1 MKPTAETNLI
11 IKREEADGSRTNRF
25 PITDCNYHS
34 VATGVFS
41 SQVVRCFF
49 ASLAVFLTLLISS
62 APLRAS
68 ADDRG
73 MVGIVA
79 RQIFSETQPNHRG
92 VLAVMH
98 VVQDSPAAK
107 AGIHCSDFILAVNG
121 VPVLGREFSEI
132 MNKEINGPV
141 GGTVR
146 LTVARFDGSKSEI
159 TLVRTPF
166 PPHANP
172 PSDPFVYVVPGIWS
186 SDPRTPFPL
195 SWAPTLPYHGF
206 VDLFFSPNFDQT
218 DSPEYHSYVIFM
230 SLEGKQMLSAEQ
242 LQSDM
247 LTWFRGLAVERGAAN
262 KFTPD
267 LSKVSVTYKEDSAP
281 SRTLGGAA
289 TRAFSGTE
297 TIYDTH
303 GKIITL
309 NSEVRMISGCGTS
322 NNTVFFF
329 GMSLEPRNG
338 DTWKQLDAIRDT
350 FRCSR

>member
-11 IKREEADGSRTNRF
+11 IKREDAGGSLTNRF
-25 PITDCNYHS
+25 LFTDCNFRS
-34 VATGVFS
+34 VAIGVFS
-41 SQVVRCFF
+41 SQIVRCFS
-49 ASLAVFLTLLISS
+49 ASLPLVLTLLVFS
-62 APLRAS
+62 APLRAG

-79 RQIFSETQPNHRG
+79 RQIFSETVPNHRG

-98 VVQDSPAAK
+98 VVEDSPAAK
-107 AGIHCSDFILAVNG
+107 AGIHCSDFIAAVNG
-121 VPVLGREFSEI
+121 VPVPGREFSDI
-132 MNKEINGPV
+132 VNKEISGPV

-172 PSDPFVYVVPGIWS
+172 PSDPFVYVVPGIWA

-206 VDLFFSPNFDQT
+206 VDLFFSPNFDHT

-230 SLEGKQMLSAEQ
+230 SLEGTPMLSAEQ
-242 LQSDM
+242 LQTAM
-247 LTWFRGLAVERGAAN
+247 LTWFRGLAVERGGAN

-267 LSKVSVTYKEDSAP
+267 LSKVSVTYKEDSAA

-329 GMSLEPRNG
+329 GMSLEPRDG
-338 DTWKQLDAIRDT
+338 EMWKQLDAIRDT

>member
-11 IKREEADGSRTNRF
+11 IKRENAGGSRTNRF
-25 PITDCNYHS
+25 LFTDFRS
-34 VATGVFS
+34 GAIGVFS
-41 SQVVRCFF
+41 SQIVRFF
-49 ASLAVFLTLLISS
+49 ASLAVFLTLVVSS

-73 MVGIVA
+73 MLGIVA
-79 RQIFSETQPNHRG
+79 RQLFSESEPNHRG

-98 VVQDSPAAK
+98 VVEDSPAAK

-121 VPVLGREFSEI
+121 VPVPGREFSDI
-132 MNKEINGPV
+132 VNKDINGPV

-166 PPHANP
+166 PPHTNP

-186 SDPRTPFPL
+186 SDPRTPFPV

-247 LTWFRGLAVERGAAN
+247 VTWYRGLAVQRGEAY

-281 SRTLGGAA
+281 SRTFGGTA
-289 TRAFSGTE
+289 TRAFSGTA

-329 GMSLEPRNG
+329 GMSLEPRDG
-338 DTWKQLDAIRDT
+338 DMWKQLDAIRDT

>member
-1 MKPTAETNLI
+1 MKLTAETYLI
-11 IKREEADGSRTNRF
+11 IKREDADGSGTNQF

-34 VATGVFS
+34 VAIGVFS
-41 SQVVRCFF
+41 SQIVRCFF
-49 ASLAVFLTLLISS
+49 ASLALFLALLVSS
-62 APLRAS
+62 ASLRAS

-73 MVGIVA
+73 TVGIVV
-79 RQIFSETQPNHRG
+79 RQLFSEMQPNYRG
-92 VLAVMH
+92 VLAIMH
-98 VVQDSPAAK
+98 VVEDSPAAK
-107 AGIHCSDFILAVNG
+107 AGIHCSDFIAAVNG
-121 VPVLGREFSEI
+121 VPVPGREFSDI
-132 MNKEINGPV
+132 VNKDINGPV

-166 PPHANP
+166 PPHVNP
-172 PSDPFVYVVPGIWS
+172 GSDPFVYVVPGSWGN
-186 SDPRTPFPL
+186 DPRVPFPL
-195 SWAPTLPYHGF
+195 PWASTLPYHGF
-206 VDLFFSPNFDQT
+206 VDLFFSPNFDQA

-247 LTWFRGLAVERGAAN
+247 VTWYRGLAMERGGAY

-281 SRTLGGAA
+281 SRTFGGTA
-289 TRAFSGTE
+289 TRAFSGTA

-303 GKIITL
+303 GKMMTL
-309 NSEVRMISGCGTS
+309 NSEVRMISGCGAS

-329 GMSLEPRNG
+329 GMSLEPRDG
-338 DTWKQLDAIRDT
+338 EVWKQLDAIRDT